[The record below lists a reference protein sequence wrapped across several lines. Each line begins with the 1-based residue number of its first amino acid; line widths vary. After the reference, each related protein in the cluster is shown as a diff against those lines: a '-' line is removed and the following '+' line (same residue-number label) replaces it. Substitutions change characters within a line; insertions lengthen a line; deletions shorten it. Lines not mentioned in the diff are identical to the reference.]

1 MMRKMRK
8 MRKMQNENLK
18 LENVNTKVSL
28 MYIFE

>member
-1 MMRKMRK
+1 MRKMRK